1 MSLISRSAAAF
12 RSLIWRGRME
22 SEMDAEMRQHIE
34 AYIEDLARSG
44 MSRAEAERVEFGSIE
59 GTKELC
65 REARGL
71 RIFDELSE
79 DLKYS
84 GRGLR
89 KNPGFALT
97 AVLTLAAGIGAN
109 TASSASSTRCCCAL
123 FHIRIRSG

>member
-44 MSRAEAERVEFGSIE
+44 MSRAEAERLARVEFGSIE
-59 GTKELC
+59 GTKERC

-71 RIFDELSE
+71 RIFD
-79 DLKYS
+79 
-84 GRGLR
+84 
-89 KNPGFALT
+89 
-97 AVLTLAAGIGAN
+97 
-109 TASSASSTRCCCAL
+109 
-123 FHIRIRSG
+123 